1 MWEIYVNM
9 SIPASKGTTF
19 AVYPSSLFWP
29 FQESNFRQI
38 CISKFLCCYIAPI
51 DILLNHLFQKNHK
64 KRCPRNSVIYRL
76 CQKHIPKNC
85 CKDIKKS
92 YAELYSWG
100 ECHIGNKN
108 SSPDMKILYVQY
120 NKSPYSFRQEPLVI
134 TFSSSESS
142 SVWPWREEIN
152 QLTQGVFNLFL
163 GQETQGGD

>member
-1 MWEIYVNM
+1 MYWCGKYMWIWVFLPVRGLHLLYTL
-9 SIPASKGTTF
+9 PHCFDHSKRATSDK
-19 AVYPSSLFWP
+19 YISL
-29 FQESNFRQI
+29 Q
-38 CISKFLCCYIAPI
+38 FLCCYTAPI
-51 DILLNHLFQKNHK
+51 NVLLNHLFQKNHK

-108 SSPDMKILYVQY
+108 SSPDMKILYVQS

-142 SVWPWREEIN
+142 SLWPWR
-152 QLTQGVFNLFL
+152 
-163 GQETQGGD
+163 

>member
-1 MWEIYVNM
+1 MWIWVFMPVRRLHLLYILPHCFDHSKRATSDKYV
-9 SIPASKGTTF
+9 
-19 AVYPSSLFWP
+19 SL
-29 FQESNFRQI
+29 Q
-38 CISKFLCCYIAPI
+38 FLCCYIAPI

-108 SSPDMKILYVQY
+108 SSPDMKILYVQS
-120 NKSPYSFRQEPLVI
+120 NKYPYFFRQEPLVI

>member
-19 AVYPSSLFWP
+19 AVYPHCFDHSKRATSDKYISL
-29 FQESNFRQI
+29 Q
-38 CISKFLCCYIAPI
+38 FLCCYIAPI
-51 DILLNHLFQKNHK
+51 NILLNHLFQKNHK
-64 KRCPRNSVIYRL
+64 KRCPRNSVIYRS

-108 SSPDMKILYVQY
+108 SSPDMKILYVQS

-142 SVWPWREEIN
+142 SVWP
-152 QLTQGVFNLFL
+152 
-163 GQETQGGD
+163 